1 MHVTALLAAAAFASS
16 VHAWG
21 TLGHQTVA
29 LLAQQYLLPE
39 TISSVQEI
47 LNDTTPIYMGRTAL
61 WADQYRLTPE
71 GKFSAPF
78 HFIDGR
84 GTPPGTCGVTMSDC
98 PEEGC
103 AVSAIANYTLRLQDK
118 SLDPLQR
125 KQALWFIVHLIADIA
140 QPLHTAGIDLGG
152 NTITVTFKG
161 YKTSM
166 HAVWDTAIPNSILGL
181 TPNASITYEN
191 SFGFASKLAAAI
203 NMGEYKECTC
213 SWIEHYNV
221 HSWQEIEDATLQWAD
236 DTNNWVC
243 MYVLKDGDAAY
254 NNTEVGGA
262 YAVGAYPIVEEALA
276 RAGVRLSAW
285 LNLIFAGETGF

>member
-1 MHVTALLAAAAFASS
+1 MQPPRIVVQSQKPWSTTFLSSDHFSRVWRDSTRRGSIVVDTTQFRPTIMHVTALLAAAAFASS

-103 AVSAIANYTLRLQDK
+103 AVSAIANYVSRPQIGV
-118 SLDPLQR
+118 
-125 KQALWFIVHLIADIA
+125 WW
-140 QPLHTAGIDLGG
+140 
-152 NTITVTFKG
+152 
-161 YKTSM
+161 TS
-166 HAVWDTAIPNSILGL
+166 IGL
-181 TPNASITYEN
+181 TDWL
-191 SFGFASKLAAAI
+191 FGRH
-203 NMGEYKECTC
+203 CDC
-213 SWIEHYNV
+213 R
-221 HSWQEIEDATLQWAD
+221 
-236 DTNNWVC
+236 TNPLIR
-243 MYVLKDGDAAY
+243 YRGS
-254 NNTEVGGA
+254 
-262 YAVGAYPIVEEALA
+262 
-276 RAGVRLSAW
+276 RLCGLSSM
-285 LNLIFAGETGF
+285 